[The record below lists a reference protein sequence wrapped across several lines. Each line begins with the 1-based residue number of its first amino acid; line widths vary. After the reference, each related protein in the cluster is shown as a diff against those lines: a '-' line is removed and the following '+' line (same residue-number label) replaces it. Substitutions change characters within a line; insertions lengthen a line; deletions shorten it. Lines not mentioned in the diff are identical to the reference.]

1 MPFQHVA
8 EISAWLAGSDITRL
22 ELSGPEGV
30 VRLGQEVAPATPASV
45 AVRSAG
51 VGVFLHRHPL
61 STAAFVAPGARV
73 AAGQMVGLLQVGVL
87 LMPVLAPSAGLAVG
101 YLVPHGQ
108 IVGFGVAVLTLES
121 LPQEAC
127 A

>member
-61 STAAFVAPGARV
+61 SPGARV